1 MRHETGFVSCIVPV
15 VPRRWGGSPPA
26 TTEAAR
32 ERLIDAAEACFGR
45 QGVARTTIDD
55 VAREAQVSRATVY
68 RHVRDRDDLVL
79 AALGREARR
88 FAERMGLHRDR
99 PLEDAI
105 VEGIVFA
112 VREVPNEPALAVLMR
127 PDAATALPGA
137 WPLLYEHSLGV
148 LGPLVDRARARGGI
162 RDDLPTEEVVEWV
175 LRTVLSLLAMPGP
188 VERDD
193 DQLRAFLRRFLLVG
207 LLAPVRS

>member
-1 MRHETGFVSCIVPV
+1 MQ
-15 VPRRWGGSPPA
+15 RRWGGLPPP

-32 ERLIDAAEACFGR
+32 ERLIDAAEACFAR
-45 QGVARTTIDD
+45 LGVARTTIDD
-55 VAREAQVSRATVY
+55 VARAAQVSRATVY

-88 FAERMGLHRDR
+88 FAERMGLHREQ
-99 PLEDAI
+99 PLADAI

-137 WPLLYEHSLGV
+137 WPLLYEHSLRA
-148 LGPLVDRARARGGI
+148 LGPLVDRARAEGDI
-162 RDDLPTEEVVEWV
+162 RDDLRTEEVVEWV

-188 VERDD
+188 VERDED
-193 DQLRAFLRRFLLVG
+193 DLRGFVRRFLLVS
-207 LLAPVRS
+207 LQAPVRS